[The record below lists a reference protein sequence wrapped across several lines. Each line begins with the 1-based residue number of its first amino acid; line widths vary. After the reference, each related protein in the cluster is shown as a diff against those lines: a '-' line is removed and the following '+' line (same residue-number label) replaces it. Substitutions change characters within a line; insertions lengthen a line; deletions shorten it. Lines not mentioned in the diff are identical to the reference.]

1 MKTLADFKKEI
12 KAAKTKD
19 ELREISYQALLQD
32 DHAFRGKNS
41 LYNKVVTACVLREE
55 ELEKSGVPT

>member
-32 DHAFRGKNS
+32 DNAFRGKNS

-55 ELEKSGVPT
+55 ELEKSGVPE